1 MKRFLLALATLA
13 AFAAPIASA
22 QMKPEDAI
30 KHRKAAFN
38 VIAYNFGS
46 IGAMVN
52 NRKPY
57 NKDEAIRNA
66 ATASAVAWQP
76 YEFFIAGTDSGDT
89 KAKPNIWAEMAKF
102 KSGGERMGVEMAK
115 LATVARDGDQAALKT
130 QFGEVGKTCK
140 ACHDDY
146 RKE

>member
-1 MKRFLLALATLA
+1 MQRFLITAALSA
-13 AFAAPIASA
+13 AILSPFASA

-52 NRKPY
+52 NRKSY

-66 ATASAVAWQP
+66 ATASAVTWQP
-76 YEFFIAGTDSGDT
+76 YEFFIPGTDTGDT
-89 KAKPNIWAEMAKF
+89 KAKSNIWTDAAKF
-102 KSGGERMGVEMAK
+102 KAGAEKMQSEMAK
-115 LATVARDGDQAALKT
+115 LASVARDGDANALKA

-140 ACHDDY
+140 GCHDDY

>member
-1 MKRFLLALATLA
+1 MKRFLMLVAAAATLA
-13 AFAAPIASA
+13 SSFASA

-30 KHRKAAFN
+30 KQRKAAFN

-57 NKDEAIRNA
+57 NKEEAIRNA

-76 YEFFIAGTDSGDT
+76 YEFFMAGTDSGDT
-89 KAKPNIWAEMAKF
+89 KAKPNIWTDMAKF
-102 KSGGERMGVEMAK
+102 KLGGEKMGTEMAR
-115 LATVARDGDQAALKT
+115 LAAVARDGDQAALKA

-146 RKE
+146 KKE

>member
-1 MKRFLLALATLA
+1 MKRFLMILA
-13 AFAAPIASA
+13 ATAAVASSFASA

-57 NKDEAIRNA
+57 NKDEAVRNA

-76 YEFFIAGTDSGDT
+76 YELFLPGTDAGDT
-89 KAKPNIWAEMAKF
+89 KAKSNIWTDGAKF
-102 KSGGERMGVEMAK
+102 KSAAEKMQSEMAK
-115 LATVARDGDQAALKT
+115 LATVARDGDVNTLKA

>member
-1 MKRFLLALATLA
+1 MKRFVVILAAAA
-13 AFAAPIASA
+13 AFASSFASA

-57 NKDEAIRNA
+57 NKDEAVRNA

-76 YEFFIAGTDSGDT
+76 YELFLPGTDTGDT
-89 KAKPNIWAEMAKF
+89 KAKSNIWSDGAKF
-102 KSGGERMGVEMAK
+102 KAAGEKMQSEMAK
-115 LATVARDGDQAALKT
+115 LASVARDGDVNTLKA